1 MKATDPNLL
10 PEIQGDHIVITLPGT
25 KFRVVY
31 RKREHASWS
40 WLIASDYDR
49 DDSKDPISRADFLA
63 RAWKLAHDKARELG
77 WIGTSF
83 IPRKSEMKE
92 DERELFEQM
101 VSLVQGRDIDLA
113 SNATMNLLA
122 NLIVT
127 VSPSLEQA
135 VLGVQYAA
143 QNLEAI
149 VRAMWQDQ
157 GEPHPQV
164 S

>member
-10 PEIQGDHIVITLPGT
+10 LEIQGDRIVITLPGT

-40 WLIASDYDR
+40 WLTASDYDR

-63 RAWKLAHDKARELG
+63 RAWRLAHDKARELG

-92 DERELFEQM
+92 DERELFDQM
-101 VSLVQGRDIDLA
+101 VSLVQGRDINLA
-113 SNATMNLLA
+113 SNATMNSLRALLSRFPLHSNRLYLA
-122 NLIVT
+122 SNLPPKT
-127 VSPSLEQA
+127 
-135 VLGVQYAA
+135 
-143 QNLEAI
+143 
-149 VRAMWQDQ
+149 
-157 GEPHPQV
+157 
-164 S
+164 

>member
-10 PEIQGDHIVITLPGT
+10 LEIQGDRIVITLPGT

-31 RKREHASWS
+31 RKREHTSWS
-40 WLIASDYDR
+40 WLIASDYGR

-92 DERELFEQM
+92 DERELFDQM
-101 VSLVQGRDIDLA
+101 VSLVQGRDINLA

-127 VSPSLEQA
+127 VSPSREQA
-135 VLGVQYAA
+135 VLGVQLAA
-143 QNLEAI
+143 QNLEVI

-157 GEPHPQV
+157 GEPQPPV

>member
-10 PEIQGDHIVITLPGT
+10 LEIQDDRIVITLPGT

-49 DDSKDPISRADFLA
+49 DDSEDPVSRADFLA
-63 RAWKLAHDKARELG
+63 RTWRLAHDKARELG

-83 IPRKSEMKE
+83 IPRKSEMRE

-101 VSLVQGRDIDLA
+101 VSLVQGRDISLA

-122 NLIVT
+122 NLIITVT
-127 VSPSLEQA
+127 RTGCTWRPICRPKPRGNRPGDVAGP
-135 VLGVQYAA
+135 GAA
-143 QNLEAI
+143 SSGFVI
-149 VRAMWQDQ
+149 K
-157 GEPHPQV
+157 
-164 S
+164 

>member
-1 MKATDPNLL
+1 MKETDPKLRL
-10 PEIQGDHIVITLPGT
+10 EVQGDRIVISLPGT

>member
-10 PEIQGDHIVITLPGT
+10 LEMQGDHIVITLPGT
-25 KFRVVY
+25 KLRVVY
-31 RKREHASWS
+31 LKRDHASWS
-40 WLIASDYDR
+40 WFIPSDYDR

-63 RAWKLAHDKARELG
+63 GAWRLAYDKARELG
-77 WIGTSF
+77 WIGICF
-83 IPRKSEMKE
+83 IVRKSELKE
-92 DERELFEQM
+92 DEQELFEQM
-101 VSLVQGRDIDLA
+101 VRLVQGQDISQT

-135 VLGVQYAA
+135 VLGVQLAT
-143 QNLEAI
+143 QNLEVI

>member
-10 PEIQGDHIVITLPGT
+10 LEIQGDRIVITLPGM

-31 RKREHASWS
+31 RKREHMSWS
-40 WLIASDYDR
+40 WLIPSDYDY

-92 DERELFEQM
+92 DERELFDQM
-101 VSLVQGRDIDLA
+101 VSLVQGRDINLA

-135 VLGVQYAA
+135 VLGVQLAA
-143 QNLEAI
+143 QNLEVI
-149 VRAMWQDQ
+149 VRATWEDQ
-157 GEPHPQV
+157 GEPHP
-164 S
+164 

>member
-1 MKATDPNLL
+1 M
-10 PEIQGDHIVITLPGT
+10 
-25 KFRVVY
+25 R
-31 RKREHASWS
+31 
-40 WLIASDYDR
+40 
-49 DDSKDPISRADFLA
+49 
-63 RAWKLAHDKARELG
+63 
-77 WIGTSF
+77 
-83 IPRKSEMKE
+83 E
-92 DERELFEQM
+92 DERELFKQM
-101 VSLVQGRDIDLA
+101 VGLVQGRDIGLA

-135 VLGVQYAA
+135 ELAVQYAA

-149 VRAMWQDQ
+149 VRAMWRDQ

>member
-1 MKATDPNLL
+1 
-10 PEIQGDHIVITLPGT
+10 
-25 KFRVVY
+25 
-31 RKREHASWS
+31 
-40 WLIASDYDR
+40 
-49 DDSKDPISRADFLA
+49 
-63 RAWKLAHDKARELG
+63 
-77 WIGTSF
+77 
-83 IPRKSEMKE
+83 
-92 DERELFEQM
+92 M
-101 VSLVQGRDIDLA
+101 VSLVQGRDISLA
-113 SNATMNLLA
+113 SNAAMNLLA